1 MRSWRRSRVVAQ
13 NALWISV
20 VVKGNCSVRCLKIE
34 AFDEIAGLDVS
45 HRALEIAQERL
56 RLDRL
61 PTSQRERLKL
71 IQGSLTYRDKR
82 LAGYDAATVIEV
94 IEHLDE
100 PRLTA
105 FERVLFEFAKPAA
118 VVLTTPNVEY
128 NVTF

>member
-1 MRSWRRSRVVAQ
+1 M
-13 NALWISV
+13 
-20 VVKGNCSVRCLKIE
+20 
-34 AFDEIAGLDVS
+34 
-45 HRALEIAQERL
+45 
-56 RLDRL
+56 
-61 PTSQRERLKL
+61 
-71 IQGSLTYRDKR
+71 YRDKR

-128 NVTF
+128 NAAPMPVSASVKKTPPCTTAWEFW